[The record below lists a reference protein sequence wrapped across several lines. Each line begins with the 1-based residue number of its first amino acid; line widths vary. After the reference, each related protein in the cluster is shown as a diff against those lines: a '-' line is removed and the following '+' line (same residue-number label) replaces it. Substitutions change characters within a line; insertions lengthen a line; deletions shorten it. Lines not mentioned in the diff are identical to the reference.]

1 MRTNTRTK
9 MRTSTRTRP
18 GTRAADPKVALLRG
32 LPSLAAVRERDLAT
46 VAPMVEELEVPAGT
60 VLVTE
65 GATCHEVLLVLDGQ
79 AVVSVGGAPVGRVGP
94 GDVVGDLAV
103 RQGTPHDT
111 TVTAEGPIHVLVA
124 GPESYRAFVRHP
136 VIVRAAAAGLSDR
149 LRRADAGRFASDSS
163 PMSV

>member
-1 MRTNTRTK
+1 MSMRTRLG
-9 MRTSTRTRP
+9 TRP
-18 GTRAADPKVALLRG
+18 ADPKVALLRG

-65 GATCHEVLLVLDGQ
+65 GATCHEVLLVLHGQ
-79 AVVSVGGAPVGRVGP
+79 AIVSADGAPVGRVGP

-103 RQGTPHDT
+103 RQGTPHET

-149 LRRADAGRFASDSS
+149 LRRVDAAPERDTELS
-163 PMSV
+163 